1 MIEKKISDWILM
13 RPLNVRYNF
22 ELCLNVNVLKVGHVM
37 HPSILN
43 MEVAPLLHVMAT
55 TILGVKLRNL
65 LVKAKK

>member
-1 MIEKKISDWILM
+1 
-13 RPLNVRYNF
+13 
-22 ELCLNVNVLKVGHVM
+22 VNVLKVGHVM